1 VPQPG
6 LVVECLVGFSP
17 ERAQVFVVGQGHWM
31 TEPTA
36 RPIR

>member
-1 VPQPG
+1 LIGP
-6 LVVECLVGFSP
+6 SP
-17 ERAQVFVVGQGHWM
+17 EHAQVFVVGRGHWM